1 MTDAPFEIVQE
12 MPRHYPVWARL
23 LILAAGALGSWLFV
37 AVLFAAAFEFLG
49 L

>member
-1 MTDAPFEIVQE
+1 MTEHPFEIVQE
-12 MPRHYPVWARL
+12 MPAPWPIWARL
-23 LILAAGALGSWLFV
+23 LILMFGALGSWLFM